1 MSTNYIYT
9 FAGDPGALVLTDG
22 AYSSDGQ
29 RVVGNQPGIA
39 RADFINKALRQSS
52 YMASV
57 LAQFIVDRAT
67 VDVSDSNSVATGV
80 ANFIIALSLTTGFPS
95 GTKVPFFQAAAPT
108 YWTKETLN
116 NDKALRVVSGS
127 GGGSGGT
134 HDLSTP
140 PSIDHLHTGPSHY
153 HTGGNHTLTVAEMPS
168 HTHTTWAG
176 GTRNATGDAANFPY
190 SGSYTS
196 GSAGGDGAHS
206 HGNTSSDGTGNTS
219 TATFTPFSPK
229 YIDVIMCVK
238 N

>member
-95 GTKVPFFQAAAPT
+95 GTKVPFFQAAAPI
-108 YWTKETLN
+108 YWTKDTLN

-127 GGGSGGT
+127 GASGGGI

-140 PSIDHLHTGPSHY
+140 PSLAHTHTGPSHY
-153 HTGGNHTLTVAEMPS
+153 HVEGNHTLTTVELPS
-168 HTHTTWAG
+168 HTHTTYAG
-176 GTRNATGDAANFPY
+176 STRNATGDAAGFPY
-190 SGSYTS
+190 SGSYES
-196 GSAGGDGAHS
+196 SATGGGGAHS
-206 HGNTSSDGTGNTS
+206 HGNTTSSGTGS
-219 TATFTPFSPK
+219 TATTTPTSFAPK
-229 YIDVIMCVK
+229 YIDVLIGIK